1 MMMHMRRLSHTM
13 RLSITLRKMRNTLG
27 CGSSSQ
33 SLHTKA
39 HSPSL
44 MLHTRDQGSMS
55 WSIGKL
61 VKVHMNHFI
70 WLQLMIQS
78 LVLFMQRRMGCWK
91 KIVSGIS
98 AGLPIRR
105 RSASVSSTKL
115 SSNQSALDWCTSMAS
130 LFLRIM
136 TRQWI
141 LT

>member
-1 MMMHMRRLSHTM
+1 MSHTM
-13 RLSITLRKMRNTLG
+13 RLSITLRKMSKTLG

-44 MLHTRDQGSMS
+44 IKLTRDHASMS

-91 KIVSGIS
+91 KMVGAVS
-98 AGLPIRR
+98 AGLPIGR

-115 SSNQSALDWCTSMAS
+115 SSDQSALDWCTSMAS
-130 LFLRIM
+130 LFLGIM
-136 TRQWI
+136 TRQWT